1 MSEEL
6 NITIRE
12 AIPDDAAQLLT
23 VMRQIGQETEFLVM
37 DEAGIELPE
46 ELLALQLADLYDS
59 PSNVLFLAL
68 VDDRIVGTAS
78 IKSQPERRI
87 KHIGELGVSILKEY
101 WGLGLG
107 SILIEELL
115 EWAQASQEI
124 FRIELTV
131 QEQNP
136 RAVALYE
143 KFGFKKEAL
152 MERGARADDGRFLKV
167 WLMSYL
173 VNG

>member
-1 MSEEL
+1 M
-6 NITIRE
+6 
-12 AIPDDAAQLLT
+12 
-23 VMRQIGQETEFLVM
+23 
-37 DEAGIELPE
+37 
-46 ELLALQLADLYDS
+46 
-59 PSNVLFLAL
+59 LFLAL

-173 VNG
+173 VND

>member
-46 ELLALQLADLYDS
+46 ELLALQLADLYES

-68 VDDRIVGTAS
+68 VDDRIVGT
-78 IKSQPERRI
+78 ERRI

>member
-37 DEAGIELPE
+37 DEAGIQLPE
-46 ELLALQLADLYDS
+46 ELLALQLADLYES

-68 VDDRIVGTAS
+68 VDECIVGTAS

-136 RAVALYE
+136 RALALYE

-152 MERGARADDGRFLKV
+152 IERGARADDGRFLKV

>member
-46 ELLALQLADLYDS
+46 ELLALQLADLYES

-68 VDDRIVGTAS
+68 VDDRIGGTAS
-78 IKSQPERRI
+78 I
-87 KHIGELGVSILKEY
+87 
-101 WGLGLG
+101 
-107 SILIEELL
+107 
-115 EWAQASQEI
+115 
-124 FRIELTV
+124 
-131 QEQNP
+131 
-136 RAVALYE
+136 
-143 KFGFKKEAL
+143 
-152 MERGARADDGRFLKV
+152 
-167 WLMSYL
+167 
-173 VNG
+173 